1 MRWRSVLILKEKT
14 ARRRLPSQLGMLK
27 QIKGGKTMAN
37 VKYRCAVDP
46 DFRTTVM
53 KKFLMR

>member
-1 MRWRSVLILKEKT
+1 
-14 ARRRLPSQLGMLK
+14 MLK

>member
-1 MRWRSVLILKEKT
+1 
-14 ARRRLPSQLGMLK
+14 MLK

-46 DFRTTVM
+46 DFRTTVV